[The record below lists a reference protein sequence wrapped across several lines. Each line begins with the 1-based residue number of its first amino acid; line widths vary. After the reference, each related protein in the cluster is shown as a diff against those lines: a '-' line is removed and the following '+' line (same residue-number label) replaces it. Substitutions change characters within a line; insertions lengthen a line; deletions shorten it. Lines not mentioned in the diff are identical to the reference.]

1 MAKGTQKKERPADE
15 AKAVLNRVRV
25 SPQKLNVVA
34 ASIRGKSVEEAS
46 AQLAFSPKRIA
57 NDVRKLL
64 DSAVANAEN
73 NHNLDVDSLYVKE
86 AWVSKS
92 LVMKRFHARARG
104 RGARILKP
112 FSNLTIIVK
121 EKGAA

>member
-1 MAKGTQKKERPADE
+1 MAKNTHRQDRPVDE

-34 ASIRGKSVEEAS
+34 SSIRGKSVEEAV
-46 AQLAFSPKRIA
+46 AQLTFSPKRISH
-57 NDVRKLL
+57 DVRKLL

-73 NHNLDVDSLYVKE
+73 NHGLDVDELYVKE

-92 LVMKRFHARARG
+92 MVMKRFRPRARG

-112 FSNLTIIVK
+112 FSNMTIIVK
-121 EKGAA
+121 EKGAS